1 VTDKIVSRNIIE
13 KQKQELE
20 VIIENISDQLILFNK
35 DGEYIKMNKLARDKA
50 MFNIKAAKN
59 FNEAYD
65 EVKIYDMKD
74 NLLSVEDVP
83 LKRVIRGE
91 TFSNVRVIRK
101 NCEYTQYTS
110 ISGTPIYDDNCNFI
124 AGVLIMRDIT
134 DEVKYEENLYI
145 KAQYDSLSKII
156 DNLDLGFV
164 RLTYPEFNFIDI
176 NNKAYEQLKLINP
189 NIVLQSSIK
198 GKNLYDVFL
207 EEPHM
212 KELLH
217 TSSKNNSFFEI
228 RNFNV
233 EGEDVFYKIIYQPL
247 YGFNN
252 EIVEI
257 IVFWIDVTEEEKS
270 KEILEDTLK
279 MQEEMYSNVA
289 HELKTPLNVIFS
301 ANQLLLMYLK
311 NDLFEE
317 NKAKFYIYS
326 NSIKQ
331 NCYRLTK
338 LINNIVDLSKSQA
351 GYLKLNL
358 SNENVVE
365 IIENI
370 ASSVSDYVK
379 SRELRIVFFS
389 NVEEKIIACDPIK
402 IERVMLNLIS
412 NAIKFTNPNGAIY
425 INVLDKGDTV
435 EISVKDTGIG
445 IEKEHL
451 DLLFEKFYQI
461 DKTLSRNAEGSG
473 IGLSL
478 TKSIVDLHGGNISVD
493 SEIGKGSVF
502 KIELPASTIEKKRA
516 KEQTQYNDNK
526 IETINIEFSDIYSN
540 D

>member
-1 VTDKIVSRNIIE
+1 
-13 KQKQELE
+13 
-20 VIIENISDQLILFNK
+20 
-35 DGEYIKMNKLARDKA
+35 
-50 MFNIKAAKN
+50 
-59 FNEAYD
+59 
-65 EVKIYDMKD
+65 
-74 NLLSVEDVP
+74 
-83 LKRVIRGE
+83 
-91 TFSNVRVIRK
+91 
-101 NCEYTQYTS
+101 
-110 ISGTPIYDDNCNFI
+110 
-124 AGVLIMRDIT
+124 
-134 DEVKYEENLYI
+134 
-145 KAQYDSLSKII
+145 
-156 DNLDLGFV
+156 
-164 RLTYPEFNFIDI
+164 
-176 NNKAYEQLKLINP
+176 
-189 NIVLQSSIK
+189 
-198 GKNLYDVFL
+198 
-207 EEPHM
+207 
-212 KELLH
+212 
-217 TSSKNNSFFEI
+217 
-228 RNFNV
+228 
-233 EGEDVFYKIIYQPL
+233 L

-270 KEILEDTLK
+270 KEILENTLK
-279 MQEEMYSNVA
+279 IQEEIYSNVA

-311 NDLFEE
+311 NDSYEE

-351 GYLKLNL
+351 GYFKLNL
-358 SNENVVE
+358 SNENIVE

-370 ASSVSDYVK
+370 ANSVSDYVK

-389 NVEEKIIACDPIK
+389 NVEEKTIACDSIR

-412 NAIKFTNPNGAIY
+412 NAIKFTNPDGAIY

-502 KIELPASTIEKKRA
+502 KIELPARTIEKKRA